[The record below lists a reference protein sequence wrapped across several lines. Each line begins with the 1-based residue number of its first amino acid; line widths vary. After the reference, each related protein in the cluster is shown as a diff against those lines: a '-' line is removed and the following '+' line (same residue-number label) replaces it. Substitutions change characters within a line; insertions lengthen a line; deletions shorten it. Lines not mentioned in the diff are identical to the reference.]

1 MSTIVAIGERERV
14 GGFALAGVRIA
25 PADDPDAVRGAWER
39 LPENAGLVIL
49 TTAAHRALA
58 AEGFGDDDD
67 RLWVVMP
74 E

>member
-1 MSTIVAIGERERV
+1 MSTIVAIGERERIS
-14 GGFALAGVRIA
+14 GFALAGVQIA
-25 PADDPDAVRGAWER
+25 PADDQDAVREAWQG
-39 LPENAGLVIL
+39 LPEKVGVVIL

-58 AEGFGDDDD
+58 AEDFSDDDD